1 MAESLAA
8 ILPIAVGIILSP
20 LPVVAVILMLFSSR
34 ARANGLAFLAGW
46 AAGLAAVGALT
57 LLLASTQDVE
67 QGGTPARWTLALK
80 LLLGAGLLFLAYRS
94 FEKRPREGEE
104 PSLPGWMRAV
114 DAFTAPRALGL
125 AALLSGVNPKNLL
138 LTVSAMTGVALA
150 GLPAGQ
156 SIVLLVVFVLAS
168 SLGVAV
174 PVAYA
179 LLGGES
185 ARATLD
191 GWKTWLAAHNSVVMA
206 VVLLVLGVK
215 IFFEALAGLVG

>member
-20 LPVVAVILMLFSSR
+20 LPVVAVILMLFSPR
-34 ARANGLAFLAGW
+34 ARSNGLAFLAGW

-57 LLLASTQDVE
+57 LLLASTQGVE

-80 LLLGAGLLFLAYRS
+80 LLLGAGLLFLAYRA

-104 PSLPGWMRAV
+104 PSLPAWMRAV
-114 DAFTAPRALGL
+114 DSFTAPRALGL

-150 GLPAGQ
+150 GLPTGQ
-156 SIVLLVVFVLAS
+156 SIVLLVVFVLVS

-191 GWKTWLAAHNSVVMA
+191 GWKAWLVAHNSVVMA

>member
-20 LPVVAVILMLFSSR
+20 LPVVAVILMLFSPR

-80 LLLGAGLLFLAYRS
+80 LLLGAGLLFLAYRA

-104 PSLPGWMRAV
+104 PSLPAWMRAV
-114 DAFTAPRALGL
+114 DSFTAPRAFGL

-156 SIVLLVVFVLAS
+156 SVVLLVVFVLVS

-179 LLGGES
+179 LLGGQS
-185 ARATLD
+185 ARETLD
-191 GWKTWLAAHNSVVMA
+191 GWKTWLVAHNSVVMA

>member
-8 ILPIAVGIILSP
+8 VLPIAIGVILSP
-20 LPVVAVILMLFSSR
+20 LPVVAVILMLFSPR

-46 AAGLAAVGALT
+46 AVGLAAVGALT
-57 LLLASTQDVE
+57 LLLASSQDVE

-104 PSLPGWMRAV
+104 PSLPAWMRTV
-114 DAFTAPRALGL
+114 DSFTPARSLGL
-125 AALLSGVNPKNLL
+125 AALLSGVNPKNFL
-138 LTVSAMTGVALA
+138 LTVSAMSGVALA

-156 SIVLLVVFVLAS
+156 SIAVLVVFVLVS

-185 ARATLD
+185 ARASLD
-191 GWKTWLAAHNSVVMA
+191 GWKMWLVAHNAVVMA

-215 IFFEALAGLVG
+215 VFFEALAGLVG

>member
-8 ILPIAVGIILSP
+8 VLPMAIGIILSP
-20 LPVVAVILMLFSSR
+20 LPVAAVILMLFSPR

-46 AAGLAAVGALT
+46 AIGLGAVGTLT
-57 LLLASTQDVE
+57 LLLASSQDVA

-104 PSLPGWMRAV
+104 PSLPAWMRTV
-114 DAFTAPRALGL
+114 DSFTPARSLGL

-138 LTVSAMTGVALA
+138 LTVSAMSGVALA

-156 SIVLLVVFVLAS
+156 SAVVLVVFVLLS
-168 SLGVAV
+168 SVGIAA

-179 LLGGES
+179 LLGGQG
-185 ARATLD
+185 ARASLD
-191 GWKTWLAAHNSVVMA
+191 GWKRWLVVHNAVVMA

-215 IFFEALAGLVG
+215 VFFEALAGLVG

>member
-20 LPVVAVILMLFSSR
+20 LPVVAVILMLFSPR

-80 LLLGAGLLFLAYRS
+80 LLLGAGLLFLAYRA
-94 FEKRPREGEE
+94 FEKRPRDGEQ
-104 PSLPGWMRAV
+104 PSLPAWMRAV

-156 SIVLLVVFVLAS
+156 SVVLLVVFVLVS

-179 LLGGES
+179 LLGGQS
-185 ARATLD
+185 ARETLD
-191 GWKTWLAAHNSVVMA
+191 GWKTWLVAHNSVVMA

>member
-8 ILPIAVGIILSP
+8 ILPLAVGIILSP
-20 LPVVAVILMLFSSR
+20 LPVVAVILMLFSPR

-94 FEKRPREGEE
+94 FEKRPREGEQT
-104 PSLPGWMRAV
+104 SLPGWMRAV

-156 SIVLLVVFVLAS
+156 SVVLLVVFVLAS

-191 GWKTWLAAHNSVVMA
+191 GWKTWLVAHNAVVMA